1 VHSVFL
7 KTFSVL
13 AIIFIFVG
21 NVYAG
26 EDAAATIAE
35 AAEAVDSNA
44 NSVTVAGLEKLKA
57 DLTAL
62 IDIQQ
67 DNANHIWTMVC
78 MALVFLMQGGFL
90 LLEAGMVRSKN
101 SISVA
106 QKNIVDFLI
115 AMAAF
120 YMFGFSLMFGESVGG
135 LIGWSS
141 DLFMFSQSGDW
152 NYTFFLFQA
161 VFAGTAGTIVS
172 GAIAERMKFMG
183 YIWITIIIA
192 CVIYPVIGHW
202 AWGNLL
208 NGDNET
214 FLTKAGFIDFAGS
227 TVVHSVGAWV
237 ALAAVIILGPRTGRF
252 DEKGKAQRMEGH
264 SLVLSTLGC
273 IILWVGWIGFNG
285 GSTTTGNS
293 GFAHIIFNTMISA
306 TFGGCVAVAIGYF
319 HEGFFRPDRAING
332 ILGGLVGI
340 TAGCD
345 VVTGHGAML
354 IGIFCGFIG
363 YYTAIFM
370 VRHMKIDDVVGAIP
384 VHGVCGAVGTIMVGF
399 LVIPEKMAA
408 ASMWDQ
414 VFVQVQGV
422 VVTFIWAFGVS
433 YAAIKILDSV
443 IGIRI
448 PVEDEIEGLN
458 LSEHKTMLGTAGLQ
472 MRLKDIVEG
481 TKDLTKR
488 VPTDSGDESAE
499 IAIYFNEFIQQMQD
513 LMGEISMEA
522 GILNDSSEKLSY
534 VSTVLASG
542 SEVISTQSDTV
553 ADSSLDVSKDVS
565 DIAKLIAD
573 MSKEVT
579 GISGNAS
586 LMSDNMESVSKVVTE
601 LTGSVRNVA
610 KESENASV
618 ITDEA
623 QKLADNASVTVQTLG
638 EASTKI
644 GDVVGMIKRIAEQ
657 TNLLALNATI
667 EASRAGE
674 AGRGFAV
681 VAAEVKTLAEE
692 TSKATEEIS
701 ARISDIQG
709 NTEST
714 STVMDKISSIMDTIN
729 KSIGSIKD
737 STNIQNQAADQ
748 ISSSV
753 VQATSSASDIAG
765 SISEVAKNSEIISNK
780 ATHAAE
786 TSREVSKS
794 VEGFSQE
801 ASSSSK
807 NVQTVSGT
815 SDEMVE
821 MADRLGNAVK
831 AYKT

>member
-1 VHSVFL
+1 VRLVFL
-7 KTFSVL
+7 KIVSII
-13 AIIFIFVG
+13 AIISLFAG
-21 NVYAG
+21 NVYAS
-26 EDAAATIAE
+26 EDVVDSLAK
-35 AAEAVDSNA
+35 AAEVVEDNSG
-44 NSVTVAGLEKLKA
+44 SVTIAGLEKLKS
-57 DLTAL
+57 DITAL
-62 IDIQQ
+62 IDHQQ
-67 DNANHIWTMVC
+67 DNANHIWTMLC
-78 MALVFLMQGGFL
+78 MALVFFMQGGFL

-115 AMAAF
+115 AVATF
-120 YMFGFSLMFGESVGG
+120 YVFGFGIMFGESIGG
-135 LIGWSS
+135 IIGWSS

-183 YIWITIIIA
+183 YIWITVIIA
-192 CVIYPVIGHW
+192 IFIYPVIGHW

-252 DEKGKAQRMEGH
+252 DENGKAQRMEGH

-285 GSTTTGNS
+285 GSTTTGDS

-306 TFGGCVAVAIGYF
+306 TFGGCIAVAIGYL

-345 VVTGHGAML
+345 AVTGHGAML
-354 IGIFCGFIG
+354 IGIVCGFVG

-370 VRHMKIDDVVGAIP
+370 VRHLKLDDVVGAIP
-384 VHGVCGAVGTIMVGF
+384 VHGVCGAIGTVMVGF
-399 LVIPEKMAA
+399 LVLPEKMAA
-408 ASMWDQ
+408 ASIYDQ
-414 VFVQVQGV
+414 VIVQIEGV

-433 YAAIKILDSV
+433 FVAIKILDKI

-448 PVEDEIEGLN
+448 PVEDELEGLN

-499 IAIYFNEFIQQMQD
+499 IAIYFNEFIEQMQD
-513 LMGEISMEA
+513 LMSEISNEA
-522 GILNDSSEKLSY
+522 SSLNDSSEKLSY

-542 SEVISTQSDTV
+542 SEVISTQSDNV
-553 ADSSLDVSKDVS
+553 ANSSLDVSKDVS
-565 DIAKLIAD
+565 DIANLIAE

-586 LMSDNMESVSKVVTE
+586 TMSDNMDSVSKVVTE
-601 LTGSVRNVA
+601 LTGSVKSVA

-701 ARISDIQG
+701 GRISDIQG

-714 STVMDKISSIMDTIN
+714 SNVMEKISSIMDAIN

-737 STNIQNQAADQ
+737 SVNTQNQAADQ
-748 ISSSV
+748 ISNSV
-753 VQATSSASDIAG
+753 IQATSSASDIAG

-780 ATHAAE
+780 ATHAAK
-786 TSREVSKS
+786 TSEEVSKS
-794 VEGFSQE
+794 VEGFSKE
-801 ASSSSK
+801 ASNSSE
-807 NVQTVSGT
+807 NVRTVSGT

-821 MADRLGNAVK
+821 MADRLDSAVN